1 MKGDA
6 RVEMQDGL
14 IACAR
19 ATLLQRVLRGATVQS
34 TPDVEWRPASVS
46 GQVTDQRQDLQ
57 EALGPQVAAVTDCGQ
72 TRRHFA
78 GRP

>member
-6 RVEMQDGL
+6 RVEMQDRL

-57 EALGPQVAAVTDCGQ
+57 EALEEELGCDLRQRDACAQPAME
-72 TRRHFA
+72 
-78 GRP
+78 